1 MGGPTSAIIIANVV
15 LQLVGVV
22 KGRSQFRSLMSP
34 AEPHQEEGGL
44 ETVKQRRKGYLMKT
58 VSLFSTHLL

>member
-22 KGRSQFRSLMSP
+22 KGRSQFRPLMSP
-34 AEPHQEEGGL
+34 AEPHLRVGSGGL
-44 ETVKQRRKGYLMKT
+44 ETV
-58 VSLFSTHLL
+58 